1 LPVAPLK
8 AALAEVGAQAGKQ
21 MVNEAQ
27 RALRLSLAKPGNAAQ
42 RFLLKLTGLC
52 AVLLPLAAM
61 GWVSWLA
68 VSAYYESALTHSGF
82 LGVDFVA
89 NSALVVAIAW
99 LLPFFL
105 KLQLKPSTERAA
117 LRGLRVGINTGLA
130 QLETRVDGVLADYA
144 GQLEAR
150 ARAGMSLLSSA
161 QPLESLPQDALRRVI
176 PKAEIRS

>member
-1 LPVAPLK
+1 
-8 AALAEVGAQAGKQ
+8 LAEVAGQAHKLI
-21 MVNEAQ
+21 VNEAQ

-42 RFLLKLTGLC
+42 RFFLKFTGVC

-68 VSAYYESALTHSGF
+68 VSAYYDSALKHSGF

-117 LRGLRVGINTGLA
+117 LRGLRQGVNAGLA
-130 QLETRVDGVLADYA
+130 QLEMRVDGVLADYA
-144 GQLEAR
+144 EQLEAR
-150 ARAGMSLLSSA
+150 SHAGGSLLSPA
-161 QPLESLPQDALRRVI
+161 PPLASLREGALGRMI
-176 PKAEIRS
+176 PNEENDDLE